1 MILINLLP
9 HREMARKKTR
19 QEFKI
24 ALALSVITGAAIGGL
39 IYLSFLNQIGNQEE
53 RNNFLVATN
62 KKVDDEIKE
71 IATLESEIDALKARQ
86 KAVEDLQGDRN
97 LPVHMFNE
105 IVREIPEGMYFNNI
119 SQEGKSVLLSGVAQ
133 SSERVAELL
142 RNLSR
147 NTEWVRQPELIEVV
161 ADHLS
166 INKNEKRR
174 VQKFIVCVQLGKADN
189 SLEASEK
196 K

>member
-1 MILINLLP
+1 MLKLTFFTRIS
-9 HREMARKKTR
+9 ARKKTR

-24 ALALSVITGAAIGGL
+24 ALALSVVTGAAIGGL
-39 IYLSFLNQIGNQEE
+39 IYLSFLNQISNQEE

-119 SQEGKSVLLSGVAQ
+119 SQEGKSVLLSRVAQ

-166 INKNEKRR
+166 INKNEK
-174 VQKFIVCVQLGKADN
+174 
-189 SLEASEK
+189 
-196 K
+196 

>member
-1 MILINLLP
+1 M
-9 HREMARKKTR
+9 
-19 QEFKI
+19 
-24 ALALSVITGAAIGGL
+24 
-39 IYLSFLNQIGNQEE
+39 
-53 RNNFLVATN
+53 
-62 KKVDDEIKE
+62 
-71 IATLESEIDALKARQ
+71 
-86 KAVEDLQGDRN
+86 EDLQGDRN

-174 VQKFIVCVQLGKADN
+174 VQKFTVRVQLGKADN
-189 SLEASEK
+189 SSEASEK